1 MKVILKED
9 ISSLGKMG
17 DLINVANGY
26 ARNYLIP
33 QNKALPATYKN
44 LKALEQQRQLLLQKR
59 EREKQRAQNLAAK
72 LATLTCEIPK
82 QVGEEGKIF
91 GSVTTMDIARSLEEK
106 GIKIDRKKIILE
118 QPIKHT
124 GEYEVPVKLHSEVQ
138 TFLKIRIIEA

>member
-59 EREKQRAQNLAAK
+59 EREKHRAQNLAAK
-72 LATLTCEIPK
+72 LATLN
-82 QVGEEGKIF
+82 
-91 GSVTTMDIARSLEEK
+91 
-106 GIKIDRKKIILE
+106 
-118 QPIKHT
+118 
-124 GEYEVPVKLHSEVQ
+124 
-138 TFLKIRIIEA
+138 

>member
-9 ISSLGKMG
+9 ISSLGRMG
-17 DLINVANGY
+17 DLIDVANGY

-33 QNKALPATYKN
+33 QNKALPATHKN
-44 LKALEQQRQLLLQKR
+44 LKVLEQQRQVLLQKR
-59 EREKQRAQNLAAK
+59 EREKHRAQNLAAK

-91 GSVTTMDIARSLEEK
+91 GSVTTMDIAHCLEQK
-106 GIKIDRKKIILE
+106 GIQIDRKKIVLD
-118 QPIKHT
+118 QPIKHA
-124 GEYEVPVKLHSEVQ
+124 GEYEVPVKLHPEVQ

>member
-9 ISSLGKMG
+9 ISSLGRMG
-17 DLINVANGY
+17 DLVNVANGY

-33 QNKALPATYKN
+33 QNKALPATHKN
-44 LKALEQQRQLLLQKR
+44 LKALEQQRQILLQKR
-59 EREKQRAQNLAAK
+59 EREKHRAQNLAAK
-72 LATLTCEIPK
+72 LTTLTCEIPK

-91 GSVTTMDIARSLEEK
+91 GSVTTMDIAHCLEEK
-106 GIKIDRKKIILE
+106 GIKIDRKKIILD

-124 GEYEVPVKLHSEVQ
+124 GEYEVPVKLHPEVQ